1 MDLRLSLLLY
11 SSKIHQKEE
20 ETMKEQKQNRMAVE
34 PVGKLMLSM
43 GIPMVLSMMLQAVY
57 NIVDSA
63 FVGGMKEGGEQALNA
78 LTLAFPVQML
88 MVAIGIGTG
97 VGMGALLSKSLGQGD
112 RVKASQV
119 AGNGIFLA
127 AVIYLVFLLFGFFG
141 VEAYIGSQT
150 ANAEVASMAVGYLR
164 ICCVI
169 SVGIVFFS
177 VYEKLLQATGNSL
190 YSTIAQVSGA
200 VTNMILDPV
209 MIYGM
214 LGFPEMGVDGAAL
227 ATVIGQ
233 LVSLALAFFFHLKK
247 NTDISNRLHYLKPDR
262 SIIHDIYAIGLP
274 AIIAQA
280 LMSVMTFG
288 LNIILVRV
296 SEAAVTAYG
305 LYYKVQQFILFA
317 AFGLRDAITPIVS
330 FNYGRQ
336 DRERIRA
343 GIRYGLGYTLAV
355 MAAGTL
361 LMEIFAAAFAGLFG
375 LSGMTRIM
383 FISAMRLISVSFV
396 FAGANVACQGFFQAL
411 ESGLESLIVSVCRQ
425 VVLVLP
431 VAWALSLPARENPDR
446 LWLVWLTFLIAE
458 GISCLLS
465 VLFMRGIRKRKLI
478 STVLSR

>member
-1 MDLRLSLLLY
+1 
-11 SSKIHQKEE
+11 
-20 ETMKEQKQNRMAVE
+20 MKEQKENRMAVE

-63 FVGGMKEGGEQALNA
+63 FVGGMKEGGEQTLNA

-112 RVKASQV
+112 REKASQV

-150 ANAEVASMAVGYLR
+150 ANTEVASMAVGYLR

-209 MIYGM
+209 MIYGL

-233 LVSLALAFFFHLKK
+233 LVSLALAVIFHLKK
-247 NTDISNRLHYLKPDR
+247 NTEISNRLHYLKPDM

-361 LMEIFAAAFAGLFG
+361 LVEVFAAAFAGLFG
-375 LSGMTRIM
+375 LAGTTRTM
-383 FISAMRLISVSFV
+383 FISAMRIISVSFV
-396 FAGANVACQGFFQAL
+396 FAGANVAYQGIFQAL

-425 VVLVLP
+425 VALVLP
-431 VAWALSLPARENPDR
+431 VAWGLSLPARENPDR

-458 GISCLLS
+458 GISCLIS
-465 VLFMRGIRKRKLI
+465 VLFMRRIRRRKLEDGQNGADCP
-478 STVLSR
+478 